1 MGEYFKKKMIN
12 LLKQV
17 QTYLTGLAVSKSRQE
32 NKAVL
37 KRFQGC
43 LLGLA
48 AGDAL
53 GTSLEFQPKGS
64 FTPITDM
71 CGGGIFSLKAGQ
83 WTDDTSMALC
93 LAASLVECHGF
104 QADDQMQRY
113 CQWWR
118 HGYMSSTGTCFDIG
132 NTVRR
137 ALQHFEKTGE
147 AFAGSNDPQSA
158 GNGSIMR
165 LAPVVLWFYPSLDD
179 MVHYAVESS
188 RTTHAAPEC
197 LDACRLMARILYR
210 ALQGESKQQVL
221 FADAE
226 RFTGEARIV
235 ALAKGEYQS
244 LSEAGIHGTGYVVQ
258 SLEAA
263 LWCFYHSES
272 YKEAVL
278 MAANLGDDADTTAA
292 ICGQIAG
299 AYYGV
304 EGIPQS
310 WRNQLAM
317 REELMVWAGRL
328 YKSA

>member
-1 MGEYFKKKMIN
+1 MHFLKQLQTYFKSPQKENPQK
-12 LLKQV
+12 
-17 QTYLTGLAVSKSRQE
+17 TLT
-32 NKAVL
+32 
-37 KRFQGC
+37 RFQGC

-53 GTSLEFQPKGS
+53 GTSLEFQTKGS

-71 CGGGIFSLKAGQ
+71 YGGGIFSLKAGQ

-118 HGYMSSTGTCFDIG
+118 HGYMSSTGSCFDIG
-132 NTVRR
+132 NTVRQ

-147 AFAGSNDPQSA
+147 AYAGSEDPQSA

-165 LAPVVLWFYPSLDD
+165 LAPAVLWFYPNLSK
-179 MVHYAVESS
+179 VEHYAVESS

-221 FADAE
+221 FADADN
-226 RFTGEARIV
+226 FVGEANIV
-235 ALAKGEYQS
+235 ALAKGDYQS
-244 LSEAGIHGTGYVVQ
+244 LSEADIHGTGYVIQ

-263 LWCFYHSES
+263 LWCFYRSDS

-299 AYYGV
+299 AYYGL
-304 EGIPQS
+304 EGIPQP
-310 WRNQLAM
+310 WQNQLAM
-317 REELMVWAGRL
+317 REELMAWAERL
-328 YKSA
+328 YKCA